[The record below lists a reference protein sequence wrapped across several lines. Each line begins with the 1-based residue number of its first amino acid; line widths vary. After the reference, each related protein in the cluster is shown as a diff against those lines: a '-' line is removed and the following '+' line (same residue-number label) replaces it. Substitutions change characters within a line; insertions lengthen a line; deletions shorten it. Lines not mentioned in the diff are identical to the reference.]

1 MIRKAAAP
9 ILALLPAVLLCSH
22 GGPALAA
29 TAGERCDGALAQSH
43 RLMTAEPVLKEE
55 LATGVMWMRLDAE
68 TLRAAGRNEDCA
80 DLAERALRLLQS
92 YRDGQTAPSPE
103 RAEN

>member
-1 MIRKAAAP
+1 VIRKAAAP
-9 ILALLPAVLLCSH
+9 ILALLSLTVLVFSS
-22 GGPALAA
+22 GSASAA

-68 TLRAAGRNEDCA
+68 SLRAAGRNEDCA

-103 RAEN
+103 WAEN

>member
-1 MIRKAAAP
+1 VIRTVAAP
-9 ILALLPAVLLCSH
+9 IPALLFLTVLVFIS
-22 GGPALAA
+22 GSAFAA

-68 TLRAAGRNEDCA
+68 SLRAAGRNEDCA
-80 DLAERALRLLQS
+80 DIAERALRLLRS
-92 YRDGQTAPSPE
+92 YRDGQSAPSPE